1 MIKNILRGGGGY
13 SNLNYTSDMD
23 TRAGKAVR
31 V

>member
-1 MIKNILRGGGGY
+1 MIKNILRGGGY

>member
-1 MIKNILRGGGGY
+1 MIKNILWGGY

-23 TRAGKAVR
+23 TCAGKAVR